1 MAKMQ
6 KDRTKSRRRGES
18 GDGGENGGQREG
30 RADVG
35 FHLGGLLG
43 SFGKAVEKL
52 VDLAEKGQDLSQT
65 GELKGLD
72 PQGKL
77 RGVYG
82 FSVKT
87 ALGGQGERELKIEPF
102 GNIRRESSGETV
114 VEDVREPLCDVYDE
128 EDHVLVLAEIPGVS
142 KKDVQLEL
150 AEDRLTIRAQRGEK
164 RYHKEV
170 VLPKAFSR
178 QDMQW
183 ECANGML
190 KIRFQ
195 S

>member
-1 MAKMQ
+1 M
-6 KDRTKSRRRGES
+6 
-18 GDGGENGGQREG
+18 
-30 RADVG
+30 
-35 FHLGGLLG
+35 
-43 SFGKAVEKL
+43 EKTSP
-52 VDLAEKGQDLSQT
+52 AAASCA
-65 GELKGLD
+65 GLD

-87 ALGGQGERELKIEPF
+87 ALGSQGERELKIEPF
-102 GNIRRESSGETV
+102 GNIRREPSGQSV

-150 AEDRLTIRAQRGEK
+150 AGERLTIGARRGEK

-170 VLPKAFSR
+170 VLPRAFAAEN
-178 QDMQW
+178 MQW
-183 ECANGML
+183 ECANGIL

-195 S
+195 P

>member
-1 MAKMQ
+1 MAKTQ
-6 KDRTKSRRRGES
+6 KNRTRPARTEEA
-18 GDGGENGGQREG
+18 GDEG
-30 RADVG
+30 RDHPG
-35 FHLGGLLG
+35 FNLGGLLG
-43 SFGKAVEKL
+43 SLGSAVEKL
-52 VDLAEKGQDLSQT
+52 VDLAEKGQNLSHS

-87 ALGGQGERELKIEPF
+87 ALGGQGEHELKIEPF
-102 GNIRRESSGETV
+102 GNIRREPSGAAV

-128 EDHVLVLAEIPGVS
+128 DDHVLVLAEIPGVS

-150 AEDRLTIRAQRGEK
+150 AEDRLAIRARRGEK
-164 RYHKEV
+164 RYQKEV
-170 VLPKAFSR
+170 VLPAAFSP
-178 QDMQW
+178 QQMQW
-183 ECANGML
+183 ECANGIL

-195 S
+195 RQ

>member
-1 MAKMQ
+1 M
-6 KDRTKSRRRGES
+6 
-18 GDGGENGGQREG
+18 
-30 RADVG
+30 
-35 FHLGGLLG
+35 
-43 SFGKAVEKL
+43 EKL
-52 VDLAEKGQDLSQT
+52 VDLAEKGQDLSHS

-102 GNIRRESSGETV
+102 GNIRRESSGPAV
-114 VEDVREPLCDVYDE
+114 VEDIREPLCDVYDE

-150 AEDRLTIRAQRGEK
+150 AGDRLTHPRPPRRKTLSQGGRPAAELLPGEHAMGVRQR
-164 RYHKEV
+164 HV
-170 VLPKAFSR
+170 SR
-178 QDMQW
+178 SASTLRSQTG
-183 ECANGML
+183 A
-190 KIRFQ
+190 R